1 MKKITMMVAGVL
13 IMPLLAFGLTTTV
26 ASQSAR
32 AETKKSTT
40 TTYTLGSGIE
50 SAKGDGA
57 ADKIDGDNGDATVKN
72 IVNLML
78 WIVGVVSVIM
88 LIFGSFRYVISNG
101 DSTKVT
107 AAKNTIMY
115 AVIGLVLAIF
125 AYAIVNFVISGLGQG
140 TE

>member
-1 MKKITMMVAGVL
+1 MKKITTIVAGVL

-26 ASQSAR
+26 VSQSAR
-32 AETKKSTT
+32 AETKKST

-125 AYAIVNFVISGLGQG
+125 AYAIVNFVIAGLGQG

>member
-1 MKKITMMVAGVL
+1 
-13 IMPLLAFGLTTTV
+13 MPLLAFGLTTTV
-26 ASQSAR
+26 VSQSAR
-32 AETKKSTT
+32 AETKKST
-40 TTYTLGSGIE
+40 YTLGSGIDA
-50 SAKGDGA
+50 AKGDGA
-57 ADKIDGDNGDATVKN
+57 ADKIDNGGDDTVKT

-88 LIFGSFRYVISNG
+88 LIFGSFRYIISNG

-140 TE
+140 TEQS

>member
-1 MKKITMMVAGVL
+1 MMVAGVL

-32 AETKKSTT
+32 AETKKSTTTT

-125 AYAIVNFVISGLGQG
+125 AYAIVNFVIAGLGQ
-140 TE
+140 TVETK